1 MKSDRYLSLP
11 LFFSVF
17 FLYSCNTEFS
27 KYQKSGKN
35 DLEKKHLVG
44 NVKSVTRYYDGEITD
59 IHSYNKYGFI
69 TEYLNY
75 SDGEVVEKRTYTY
88 NEFGKIARE
97 ETKNEKW
104 HKAEITKFD
113 EYGNAIEESEEIYE
127 IYDLT
132 SKETVGTRLRYTY
145 ENNYDKFGGLISRK
159 CFRRNGTCQ
168 IEIEYNQDGNI
179 SKKTEYDENGSIFE
193 YTEYSY
199 RGNILAEEK
208 TKRPQYHLMY
218 SIFYYNPDG
227 KIEKFARLYEDESL
241 CDMKEYVFD
250 DNGYPTKRIDTWI
263 ASSITAKLRGTELKP
278 GDIYHTITL
287 YDCDEHGSILQE
299 TKMTYYPNE
308 DMSIPKEADETKTF
322 QYEYDTHGNIIY
334 EKDDEGREYKY
345 DISYY

>member
-1 MKSDRYLSLP
+1 MKYNFILFIP
-11 LFFSVF
+11 LFLLF
-17 FLYSCNTEFS
+17 FFPCSCNNEFS
-27 KYQKSGKN
+27 KYQKKDRN
-35 DLEKKHLVG
+35 DLEKDHLVG
-44 NVKSVTRYYDGEITD
+44 NVKSVIRYYDGEITD

-168 IEIEYNQDGNI
+168 IEIEYNHDGNI

-218 SIFYYNPDG
+218 SIFNYNQNG
-227 KIEKFARLYEDESL
+227 QREKWSELYEDGSIHET
-241 CDMKEYVFD
+241 KEYVFD
-250 DNGYPTKRIDTWI
+250 NNGYVIKEICTWV
-263 ASSITAKLRGTELKP
+263 ASGSWGIGLKP
-278 GDIYHTITL
+278 GDICHTITL
-287 YDCDEHGSILQE
+287 YDRDEHGSLLKE

-308 DMSIPKEADETKTF
+308 DMAMSKEAEETKTF
-322 QYEYDTHGNIIY
+322 QYEYDNHGNIIY
-334 EKDDEGREYKY
+334 EKDDEGHEYKY
-345 DISYY
+345 EITYY

>member
-17 FLYSCNTEFS
+17 FLYSCNNEFS
-27 KYQKSGKN
+27 KYQKKDRN
-35 DLEKKHLVG
+35 DLEKDHLVG
-44 NVKSVTRYYDGEITD
+44 NVKSVIRYYDGEITD

-75 SDGEVVEKRTYTY
+75 SDGEVVEKRTYNY
-88 NEFGKIARE
+88 NEFGKITRE
-97 ETKNEKW
+97 ETKNKTR
-104 HKAEITKFD
+104 HYAEITKYD
-113 EYGNAIEESEEIYE
+113 EYGYSIEESEETYE
-127 IYDLT
+127 VFDT
-132 SKETVGTRLRYTY
+132 NSGMTVGKILQYMY

-159 CFRRNGTCQ
+159 CLRRDCSCQ
-168 IEIEYNQDGNI
+168 SEMKYNQAGNLSQTIEYSED
-179 SKKTEYDENGSIFE
+179 GSIYKYID
-193 YTEYSY
+193 YTYS
-199 RGNILAEEK
+199 GNILSEEK
-208 TKRPQYHLMY
+208 RTYPQDHVMY

-334 EKDDEGREYKY
+334 EKDDEGHEYKY